1 MKSREWNGGNLENGK
16 RNGKGKEKKVSERK
30 KEGIG

>member
-1 MKSREWNGGNLENGK
+1 MKSREWNGGNLENGERK
-16 RNGKGKEKKVSERK
+16 GRGKEKKVSERK